1 MHQLCVFIT
10 LNCSLQE
17 KATKWQ
23 ENREIDGLTTN
34 GVLIMHPRGSFCGG
48 EAKCGM
54 WREVSVG
61 GGVFSMRE
69 SRSAQQKGVVVSVN
83 IVPENREL
91 LPTWL
96 LFFVR
101 LVLISSCR
109 VCPDPSNDPNPFRFP
124 DWHFLRIS
132 LRVVSLHSSCL
143 SLPIRSIYS
152 PPHSLDSLGWNTKW
166 HTHTKPQKNSL
177 PSNLYVLP
185 FFCRSKKPRK
195 CSLNG
200 DKHSPVLI
208 CWIRKDKEKGMQE
221 KLVPAESS

>member
-1 MHQLCVFIT
+1 

-83 IVPENREL
+83 TVSGNREL
-91 LPTWL
+91 LPTRL
-96 LFFVR
+96 LFFER
-101 LVLISSCR
+101 LFLILSCS
-109 VCPDPSNDPNPFRFP
+109 VCPDPSNDPTQFRFP
-124 DWHFLRIS
+124 DWNFLRIS
-132 LRVVSLHSSCL
+132 LRVVSFYSACL
-143 SLPIRSIYS
+143 LLPIRSIYF
-152 PPHSLDSLGWNTKW
+152 PPHCLDSLGWNTKW
-166 HTHTKPQKNSL
+166 DTHTKPQKNSL
-177 PSNLYVLP
+177 PCNLCVLP
-185 FFCRSKKPRK
+185 FS
-195 CSLNG
+195 
-200 DKHSPVLI
+200 
-208 CWIRKDKEKGMQE
+208 
-221 KLVPAESS
+221 

>member
-69 SRSAQQKGVVVSVN
+69 SRSAQQKGMVVSVN
-83 IVPENREL
+83 TVPENREL
-91 LPTWL
+91 LPTR
-96 LFFVR
+96 LFFFCKTCSHPFLQHLSRLIRWSHSVQISRLKFSSNFSSRCVILFSMLVTSYQVR
-101 LVLISSCR
+101 IFSS
-109 VCPDPSNDPNPFRFP
+109 
-124 DWHFLRIS
+124 
-132 LRVVSLHSSCL
+132 SSFSWFVRMKYRL
-143 SLPIRSIYS
+143 SHPYQT
-152 PPHSLDSLGWNTKW
+152 TK
-166 HTHTKPQKNSL
+166 
-177 PSNLYVLP
+177 
-185 FFCRSKKPRK
+185 
-195 CSLNG
+195 
-200 DKHSPVLI
+200 
-208 CWIRKDKEKGMQE
+208 E
-221 KLVPAESS
+221 

>member
-10 LNCSLQE
+10 LNYFLQE

-83 IVPENREL
+83 TVLENREL
-91 LPTWL
+91 LPTRL
-96 LFFVR
+96 LSLSLFLFF
-101 LVLISSCR
+101 
-109 VCPDPSNDPNPFRFP
+109 F
-124 DWHFLRIS
+124 
-132 LRVVSLHSSCL
+132 
-143 SLPIRSIYS
+143 
-152 PPHSLDSLGWNTKW
+152 
-166 HTHTKPQKNSL
+166 
-177 PSNLYVLP
+177 
-185 FFCRSKKPRK
+185 
-195 CSLNG
+195 
-200 DKHSPVLI
+200 
-208 CWIRKDKEKGMQE
+208 
-221 KLVPAESS
+221 